1 MGPAP
6 VRTRSALPYRLL
18 MGVEPAPGGWLV
30 VPGHL
35 QGINLAP
42 QPAFLLPSLADVLD
56 YRPAPEI
63 VALHSPVGLL
73 AQPGQMRLCDMA
85 ARRRLGPRA
94 NAVVRAPSRALLG
107 VASYEQAKALDPSL
121 DVVGWAA
128 LRRAVEVAREVQSWR
143 QQVVWEVHPELA
155 FAEMNG
161 GDPIPFPRRSTH
173 GRGAR
178 LELLTQNLPGCER
191 VIANRPRSV
200 RETKLLD
207 ALADLWTARR
217 IVARAITRMSDPPMW
232 DEEGVRMDIV
242 C

>member
-6 VRTRSALPYRLL
+6 VRARSALPYRLL

-35 QGINLAP
+35 QGITLAP
-42 QPAFLLPSLADVLD
+42 QPAFLLQTLADVLD

-63 VALHSPVGLL
+63 VALHSPVGLF
-73 AQPGQMRLCDMA
+73 AQPGQIRPCDTA
-85 ARRRLGPRA
+85 ARHRLGPRA
-94 NAVVRAPSRALLG
+94 NAVVRAPSRALLEA
-107 VASYEQAKALDPSL
+107 ASYEHAKAIDPSL

-128 LRRAVEVAREVQSWR
+128 LKRAGEVAQEVQSWR

-161 GDPIPFPRRSTH
+161 GVPIPFARRSAH
-173 GRGAR
+173 GRR
-178 LELLTQNLPGCER
+178 TRQELLTQNLAGCER
-191 VIANRPRSV
+191 VIEARPRSV

-232 DEEGVRMDIV
+232 DDEGVRMDIV